1 MLRVPCIRLRF
12 ARLETIADHSFISLF
27 LIYFKVND
35 TNLIFLIIL
44 VGTGCVICFNLFLL
58 LKSINLNGEKQVK
71 NIQIDDSFGVPKY
84 RQIINSIYSAISN
97 NELKLGDKI
106 PSLNQI
112 CSEFDLSRDT
122 VMVAFNELKAKGI
135 INSIPGKGYYINST
149 EINVDQK
156 IFVLFDE
163 LNTFKEDLYTSF
175 LNCLDAKSS
184 VDIYFHHFNYQVFK
198 NLILESVGKYTAYVI
213 MPATFDYTAD
223 IIGKLPKDKVYILD
237 RKKDDLAD
245 YPVVYQDFDK
255 DVYDALCDG
264 IDLLRKYTRLIMI
277 FPGGKEPEGRMIGFQ
292 RFCSEKGFENEIIRN
307 VANKEMKAGEAYF
320 VPSDRN
326 LVRLVKMASE
336 KNLMLGKD
344 VGIVSFNDTVL
355 KEVVAGG
362 ITTISTDFQLM
373 GQTLARMIQ
382 DRSAEKIKNVSALI
396 RRKSL

>member
-1 MLRVPCIRLRF
+1 M
-12 ARLETIADHSFISLF
+12 
-27 LIYFKVND
+27 
-35 TNLIFLIIL
+35 
-44 VGTGCVICFNLFLL
+44 
-58 LKSINLNGEKQVK
+58 K
-71 NIQIDDSFGVPKY
+71 NIQIDDTLGVPKY
-84 RQIINSIYSAISN
+84 RQIINSIYTAISIG
-97 NELKLGDKI
+97 ELNLGDKI

-112 CSEFDLSRDT
+112 CVEFDLSRDT

-149 EINVDQK
+149 EINLDQK

-163 LNTFKEDLYTSF
+163 LNAFKEDLYTSV
-175 LNCLDAKSS
+175 LNSLDAKSI

-198 NLILESVGKYTAYVI
+198 DLISESAGKYTSYVI

-223 IIGKLPKDKVYILD
+223 IIGKLPKEKVYILD
-237 RKKDDLAD
+237 RMKEDLSV
-245 YPVVYQDFDK
+245 YPVVYQDFEQ
-255 DVYDALCDG
+255 DVYDALNDG
-264 IDLLRKYTRLIMI
+264 LDLLQKYSKLIMI
-277 FPGGKEPEGRMIGFQ
+277 FPGGKEPEGRMLGFE
-292 RFCSEKGFENEIIRN
+292 RFCTEKGFQHEIIRN
-307 VANKEMKAGEAYF
+307 VVNKEMKMGEAYF

-336 KNLMLGKD
+336 KSLKLGQD

-382 DRSAEKIKNVSALI
+382 DRSTEKIRNQSSLI
-396 RRKSL
+396 RRSSL

>member
-1 MLRVPCIRLRF
+1 MK
-12 ARLETIADHSFISLF
+12 
-27 LIYFKVND
+27 Y
-35 TNLIFLIIL
+35 
-44 VGTGCVICFNLFLL
+44 
-58 LKSINLNGEKQVK
+58 
-71 NIQIDDSFGVPKY
+71 IQIDDSLGVPKY
-84 RQIINSIYSAISN
+84 RQIINSIFTAISIGQ
-97 NELKLGDKI
+97 LKLGDKI

-112 CSEFDLSRDT
+112 CSEFELSRDT

-163 LNTFKEDLYTSF
+163 LNNFKEDLYTSL
-175 LNCLDAKSS
+175 LNSLDARSN

-198 NLILESVGKYTAYVI
+198 DLVSESSGKYTSYVI
-213 MPATFDYTAD
+213 MPATFDDTVD

-237 RKKDDLAD
+237 RLKDDLID
-245 YPVVYQDFDK
+245 YPVVYQDFEK
-255 DVYDALCDG
+255 DVYDALING
-264 IDLLRKYTRLIMI
+264 LDLLQKYSKLVMI

-292 RFCSEKGFENEIIRN
+292 RFCKEKGFKSEIIRN
-307 VANKEMKAGEAYF
+307 MMNKEVSAGEAYF

-326 LVRLVKMASE
+326 LVRLVKMAAE
-336 KNLMLGKD
+336 KNLKLGTD

-362 ITTISTDFQLM
+362 ITTISTDFLLM

-382 DRSAEKIKNVSALI
+382 ERSSEKIRNQSALI
-396 RRKSL
+396 RRNSL

>member
-1 MLRVPCIRLRF
+1 
-12 ARLETIADHSFISLF
+12 
-27 LIYFKVND
+27 
-35 TNLIFLIIL
+35 
-44 VGTGCVICFNLFLL
+44 
-58 LKSINLNGEKQVK
+58 VK
-71 NIQIDDSFGVPKY
+71 NIQIDDSLGVPKY
-84 RQIINSIYSAISN
+84 RQIINSIYTAISTG
-97 NELKLGDKI
+97 ELKLGDKI

-112 CSEFDLSRDT
+112 CTEFELSRDT

-156 IFVLFDE
+156 IFLLFDE
-163 LNTFKEDLYTSF
+163 LNAFKEDLYTSF
-175 LNCLDAKSS
+175 LNSLDNKST

-198 NLILESVGKYTAYVI
+198 DLISESAGKYTSYVI

-223 IIGKLPKDKVYILD
+223 VIGKLPKDKVYILD
-237 RKKDDLAD
+237 RLKDDLVD
-245 YPVVYQDFDK
+245 YPVVYQDFEQ
-255 DVYDALCDG
+255 DVYDALIEG
-264 IDLLRKYTRLIMI
+264 FELLQKYNNLIMI
-277 FPGGKEPEGRMIGFQ
+277 FPGGKEPEGRMLGFQ
-292 RFCSEKGFENEIIRN
+292 RFCNEKGFKSEIIRN
-307 VANKEMKAGEAYF
+307 VTNKEMKAGEAYF

-336 KNLMLGKD
+336 KNLELGKD

-382 DRSAEKIKNVSALI
+382 ERSSEKNRNHSSLI
-396 RRKSL
+396 RRNSL